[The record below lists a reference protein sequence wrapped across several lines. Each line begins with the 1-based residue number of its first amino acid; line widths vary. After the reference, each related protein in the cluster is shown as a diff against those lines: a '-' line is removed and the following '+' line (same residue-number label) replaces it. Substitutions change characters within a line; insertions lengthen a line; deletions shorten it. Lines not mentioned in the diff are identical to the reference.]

1 VAAAAAG
8 GTPAVPCSQ
17 EGRAKAAAQELEDFE
32 LMYGDLDDLLASQT
46 QSQQQQQQ
54 QPGVQQQ
61 QQQQPGSSVQGE
73 GEDTA
78 ILESVLA
85 DLEMPAAKRQKLQQ
99 PQQQQAAPAAANA
112 AAAAGQPSSSSHAA
126 AVAAAAWA
134 TGTTA
139 AGDHCA
145 GAAKGTQGAPGPVPL
160 AGGRAEVYHEVLEA
174 VHGPD
179 EVLLR
184 CHNPYKVCWVCVSG
198 TGLPAACVVPRHR
211 LNRDCKA

>member
-1 VAAAAAG
+1 
-8 GTPAVPCSQ
+8 
-17 EGRAKAAAQELEDFE
+17 
-32 LMYGDLDDLLASQT
+32 MYGDLDDLLASQT

-54 QPGVQQQ
+54 QQQPGVQQQQQPGVQQQ
-61 QQQQPGSSVQGE
+61 QQQAGSSVQGKDE
-73 GEDTA
+73 GTD

-99 PQQQQAAPAAANA
+99 PQQQQQQQQAAPAAAVA

-139 AGDHCA
+139 AGDQYA
-145 GAAKGTQGAPGPVPL
+145 GAAMGTQGAPGPVPL

-184 CHNPYKVCWVCVSG
+184 CHNLYKVCWVCVSG
-198 TGLPAACVVPRHR
+198 TGLPAACVVQRHR
-211 LNRDCKA
+211 LNQDCKA